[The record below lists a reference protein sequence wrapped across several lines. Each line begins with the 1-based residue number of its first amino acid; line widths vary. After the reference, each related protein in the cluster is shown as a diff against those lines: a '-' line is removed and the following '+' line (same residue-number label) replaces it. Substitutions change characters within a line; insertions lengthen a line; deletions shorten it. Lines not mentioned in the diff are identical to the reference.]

1 MEVKH
6 HAPSLYLTSSCSI
19 ELYTLPLGGRS
30 DIFVCLTNHLTA
42 KVTKLSAIFFHTD
55 SASDLQAW
63 MFFFFFFSVT
73 LNRLC
78 KLENGRDFSY
88 HSIVAPYYFIN
99 HATSSSTR
107 WEHRQLPV
115 MLPKASWTE
124 AEISRLPYVN
134 MLSETTFLSS
144 PEKLLSAAFSL
155 KWLYKSSPCRKCFY
169 PLHFHV
175 FTGEIKLSTYL
186 QIMREAYLP
195 SESWLCPHRAALWH
209 HILINSTT
217 SVISHL
223 NLNDLHTETKLSLF
237 WGSWRLPTSLNSWK
251 THT

>member
-1 MEVKH
+1 MVEVGYLCLSDE
-6 HAPSLYLTSSCSI
+6 PSNSKGDKTVSNFS
-19 ELYTLPLGGRS
+19 
-30 DIFVCLTNHLTA
+30 
-42 KVTKLSAIFFHTD
+42 HTD
-55 SASDLQAW
+55 SASDLQAR
-63 MFFFFFFSVT
+63 MFVFFPFSSVT

-78 KLENGRDFSY
+78 ELEDRRDFSY
-88 HSIVAPYYFIN
+88 HTIVVPYYFIN
-99 HATSSSTR
+99 HAASSSTH
-107 WEHRQLPV
+107 WEHWQLPV

-155 KWLYKSSPCRKCFY
+155 LWLFKSSSPCRKCFC

-175 FTGEIKLSTYL
+175 TAEIKLSAYL
-186 QIMREAYLP
+186 QIMWESYP
-195 SESWLCPHRAALWH
+195 PCESWLCHYCAALWQH
-209 HILINSTT
+209 SLINSAT

-223 NLNDLHTETKLSLF
+223 NLNDLHIETKLSLF
-237 WGSWRLPTSLNSWK
+237 WRSWRLPPSLNSWK